1 MNTLYLSVF
10 GKHQEIVPILQ
21 GLTICLR
28 IKSMNQNQSRVKIS
42 KEEVKHVADLA
53 RLDMDENSI
62 KTFSQQIGNILHYID
77 TLNSV
82 DTENTTPT
90 SHAVFLPNAF
100 REDEIKDHL
109 DGNLALANAPE
120 KENGNF
126 IVPKVIG

>member
-1 MNTLYLSVF
+1 
-10 GKHQEIVPILQ
+10 
-21 GLTICLR
+21 
-28 IKSMNQNQSRVKIS
+28 MNQSHRQVKIS

-62 KTFSQQIGNILHYID
+62 EMFSQQIGNILHYID
-77 TLNSV
+77 TLKRV

-100 REDEIKDHL
+100 RDDEVKDHL